1 MEKIMTI
8 FWFTFCYLY
17 AKNVKEKYPEININ
31 PINYLW
37 GGLLFGVLA
46 WIYCWIKKITYNR

>member
-1 MEKIMTI
+1 MTI

-46 WIYCWIKKITYNR
+46 WLCCWIKKITYNR